1 VRIDAAGD
9 CSEIMSAIDRKGA
22 FFLTKAKMTPDL
34 CGAVGITEK
43 WTTVDRDADGRPL
56 RQVAVIDFART
67 EWRRRALPVR
77 VIAVRTRDRLN
88 GKQLYLWEGSDY
100 TVQVFLTNDFTT
112 AAEDL
117 AQKYN
122 DRAGI
127 EPLIA
132 ELKSAWGIG
141 KVPSTSFIANHA
153 ALLLKVLA
161 HNLLRRYVTE
171 RLKHVPA
178 LRSWRAAWLRRALIL
193 IPARLSRTSRTWE
206 IQLPPRPVVT
216 PLLE

>member
-1 VRIDAAGD
+1 
-9 CSEIMSAIDRKGA
+9 
-22 FFLTKAKMTPDL
+22 
-34 CGAVGITEK
+34 
-43 WTTVDRDADGRPL
+43 
-56 RQVAVIDFART
+56 
-67 EWRRRALPVR
+67 
-77 VIAVRTRDRLN
+77 LN

-112 AAEDL
+112 APEDL

-141 KVPSTSFIANHA
+141 KVPSESFSANHA

-171 RLKHVPA
+171 RLNHVPA

-193 IPARLSRTSRTWE
+193 IPGRLGRTGRTWE
-206 IQLPPRPVVT
+206 IRLPPRPVVT
-216 PLLE
+216 PLLN